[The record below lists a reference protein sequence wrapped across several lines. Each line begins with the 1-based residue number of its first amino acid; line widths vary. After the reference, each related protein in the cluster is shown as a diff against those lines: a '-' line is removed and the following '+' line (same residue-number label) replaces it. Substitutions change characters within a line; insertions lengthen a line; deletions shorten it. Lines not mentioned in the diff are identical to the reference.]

1 MFITS
6 SVTLSFCDE
15 AVIHRGGKSAFL
27 YLDLLHSLNIPLH
40 NHHLRVLSNAS
51 RSFWTCSCFSLCASL
66 WLHVHFNTFPVFSPL
81 PFFLFSINLFFL
93 TTWQVWLWWH
103 HCLGTSRVRS
113 CRAKCCSVFVSVRL
127 VYACRRHARCLC
139 VNDRAA
145 LCWLVSTLVAPLTFR
160 FLLLFVH
167 IILVCSVAHH
177 AWGVPQSSVLGL
189 LLFVAHKL
197 LHFSCLVNC
206 LQTLDAIQFSSFGS
220 FTLLPCSRESFTGIL
235 TFIVFDLCLCSCL
248 CPTKTR
254 LKTGGER
261 QNDTDSVSCS
271 PLITQIKDIKSLLLS
286 SLCL

>member
-1 MFITS
+1 MEN
-6 SVTLSFCDE
+6 E
-15 AVIHRGGKSAFL
+15 AQLHKSAFL
-27 YLDLLHSLNIPLH
+27 YLDLLTSPNLPLH

-51 RSFWTCSCFSLCASL
+51 RSFWTCSCFCLCVRACGCMSTL
-66 WLHVHFNTFPVFSPL
+66 TLFQFSPL
-81 PFFLFSINLFFL
+81 FPFFPLLFSINLFFL

-113 CRAKCCSVFVSVRL
+113 CRAKRCSVFVSVCP

-145 LCWLVSTLVAPLTFR
+145 LRWLVSSLVAPLTFT

-167 IILVCSVAHH
+167 IIRVVCSVAHD
-177 AWGVPQSSVLGL
+177 ACGVPRSSVLGV

-206 LQTLDAIQFSSFGS
+206 LQMLDGIQFSSFGS
-220 FTLLPCSRESFTGIL
+220 FTLNPCERLPRTWEQ
-235 TFIVFDLCLCSCL
+235 TFLVFDLCLCSCL

-254 LKTGGER
+254 LKRER
-261 QNDTDSVSCS
+261 ETEWHRLC
-271 PLITQIKDIKSLLLS
+271 ILLTAHYPNQRH
-286 SLCL
+286 